1 MGNNSVLIT
10 NLIDKIIEVGNDLT
24 KEDIKKLT
32 NIKENYS
39 TTTKDTRYIV
49 YIAKGNAEDTAKDEW
64 YNWENQ
70 NKILNI
76 LSNIIAKQTGEN
88 ADDIQKTLVNA
99 SADSDKSS
107 NAFLSFLTWLFT
119 DTISWKRGLVNLSN
133 IDDGE
138 NKKRVYGLTT
148 PISLDSNDDT
158 KKIPRIYKIFDFYN
172 EAKKILVSPSKNLT
186 PIRLKIEWIVEA
198 MMEMDLYLW
207 STTENSNG
215 QKYIN
220 LLDANFLNKFNSLYV
235 YWKFNPDSLISKEA
249 LWNYFMD
256 NKKID
261 EIVQSDIFNHFFTI
275 VDYSMKY
282 SDSEIQKLISDFCVA
297 NNINI
302 IQPKIGS
309 EFNEKTML
317 SDKHNGEYIQ
327 EVTHY
332 GFRINNEIWKK
343 AEVRLT
349 SSKQ

>member
-1 MGNNSVLIT
+1 MGNNSDLISSLIDLLIKVGT
-10 NLIDKIIEVGNDLT
+10 NLTE
-24 KEDIKKLT
+24 EDIKKLT
-32 NIKENYS
+32 NKKERYS
-39 TTTKDTRYIV
+39 TTIKDTKYIV
-49 YIAKGNAEDTAKDEW
+49 YIAKGKTEDSAKDDW

-70 NKILNI
+70 NKFLNI

-88 ADDIQKTLVNA
+88 ADNIQKTLINA

-107 NAFLSFLTWLFT
+107 NSFLSFLTWLFT
-119 DTISWKRGLVNLSN
+119 DTIAWKRGLVNLSN
-133 IDDGE
+133 NIDGE
-138 NKKRVYGLTT
+138 NKKRIYGLTT

-172 EAKKILVSPSKNLT
+172 DAKKNLVSPNKNLT
-186 PIRLKIEWIVEA
+186 PIYLKIEWIVEA

-220 LLDANFLNKFNSLYV
+220 LLDGNFLDKFNSLYV

-261 EIVQSDIFNHFFTI
+261 EIVQKNIFIDFFEI
-275 VDYSMKY
+275 VEYSREY
-282 SDSEIQKLISDFCVA
+282 DNPEIQKLITDFCVT

-317 SDKHNGEYIQ
+317 SDKHNGDYVQ
-327 EVTHY
+327 EVVSY
-332 GFRINNEIWKK
+332 GYRINNEICKK
-343 AEVRLT
+343 AEVRL
-349 SSKQ
+349 SNSN